1 MISLTVINFRWPD
14 QPAEQL
20 CTFQNKQEQKPC
32 SYRIEKSFVLV
43 FDLFYCEEFS
53 EFVND
58 GHIYNAWIFIKI
70 VEYMNQTNSSFSTPG
85 SLWLKQGQTG
95 SKKAV
100 SFSEIS
106 VWFHFCQLL
115 EQIDVLLYKEIIWAR
130 YFMFENKQLELV
142 RTIVLFHGKDDLWMG
157 LIIVVGIAEDSDVQ
171 LFIIIFV
178 EAEFFCGAD
187 IGAIGRVLLHALLE
201 LSCPFLDNCL

>member
-1 MISLTVINFRWPD
+1 
-14 QPAEQL
+14 
-20 CTFQNKQEQKPC
+20 
-32 SYRIEKSFVLV
+32 
-43 FDLFYCEEFS
+43 
-53 EFVND
+53 
-58 GHIYNAWIFIKI
+58 
-70 VEYMNQTNSSFSTPG
+70 MNQTNSSFSTPG

-115 EQIDVLLYKEIIWAR
+115 EQIDVLLNKEIIWAR
-130 YFMFENKQLELV
+130 YFMLENEKLELV
-142 RTIVLFHGKDDLWMG
+142 WAIVLFHGEDDLWMG
-157 LIIVVGIAEDSDVQ
+157 LIIVVGIAEHSDVQ